1 MNAGDEEMIA
11 NDDTT
16 EAGSTLLLILVFLTS
31 IGLLGAALMNYE
43 ITLNKQSFSTRRV
56 QTRET
61 GVNTGLEWAV
71 NSLKQGKD
79 GFCQG
84 GYDRDVVT
92 VGGREV
98 EVRCQADDADRNAAS
113 NVAVFLNRA
122 EPAELNRLRTSG
134 ALGPGGTTQIA
145 GPVYLGVKG
154 GWSIETP
161 LRVDGDVLV
170 GTEDGRCEPN
180 ETLDLPENM
189 TALYANAR
197 NCSTDLSTVTPQ
209 PVPQPC
215 EVYEKCP
222 DPAPRLLDVKGNDT
236 KSAPACKVFVPGYY
250 RNAPALAGNNYFVPG
265 TYYFELDE
273 EWRIA
278 SAVRGGDPAPET
290 GVAEAAQSATSIPRC
305 AGAPEP
311 SEPWGVTF
319 VFGGRST
326 MRIMDTARVE
336 LFSFVTKETE
346 LPNIVSGG
354 QKLTTEWARRSEFTL
369 ERNLL
374 SVGGG
379 SPEFLLHSGIYA
391 PDSAVSMT
399 GTSRAVEKIGGTVVV
414 GRLELNGDSSDTSKT
429 GKDGV
434 GSEVSVAVE
443 TPSSLDEAAP
453 GKDGSDASAA
463 KPGNIGIFARA
474 GTAKKF
480 VLIARSCPGGR
491 DVITRNACSAPP
503 PGPLEP
509 ELCAVA
515 SATVYDDGR
524 RTLYVDNWRVD
535 RDPSRFDPA
544 TCVFS

>member
-1 MNAGDEEMIA
+1 MSRVAA
-11 NDDTT
+11 NDNST

-43 ITLNKQSFSTRRV
+43 IALTKQSFSTRRV

-61 GVNTGLEWAV
+61 GANTGMEWAV

-84 GYDRDVVT
+84 GYDRDVLT

-98 EVRCQADDADRNAAS
+98 EVLCRASDADRNAGS
-113 NVAVFLNRA
+113 NVAVFLNRS
-122 EPAELNRLRTSG
+122 EPAELNRLRTTG
-134 ALGPGGTTQIA
+134 TLGPDGTTQIT

-154 GWSIETP
+154 GWSIESP
-161 LRVDGDVLV
+161 LRVDGDVLI
-170 GTEDGRCEPN
+170 GTEDGRCKPN
-180 ETLDLPENM
+180 ETLDLPPNV
-189 TALYANAR
+189 TALYASAR
-197 NCSTDLSTVTPQ
+197 NCSTDLSTVTPR

-222 DPAPRLLDVKGNDT
+222 DPAPRSLDVKGNET
-236 KSAPACKVFVPGYY
+236 KSSPACRIFFPGYY
-250 RNAPALAGNNYFVPG
+250 RKSPVLAGNNYFTPG
-265 TYYFELDE
+265 TYYFELDD

-278 SAVRGGDPAPET
+278 SALRGGDPAPET
-290 GVAEAAQSATSIPRC
+290 GVAEAAQPATSIPRC

-311 SEPWGVTF
+311 MEPWGVTF

-326 MRIMDTARVE
+326 LRIMDTARVE
-336 LFSFVTKETE
+336 LFSYAAREAE

-354 QKLTTEWARRSEFTL
+354 QKQTTEWARRSEFTL
-369 ERNLL
+369 ERNLVT
-374 SVGGG
+374 VGGG
-379 SPEFLLHSGIYA
+379 SPEFFLHSGIYA

-399 GTSRAVEKIGGTVVV
+399 GTSRAIEKIGGTVVV
-414 GRLELNGDSSDTSKT
+414 GRLELNGDPSDP
-429 GKDGV
+429 GK
-434 GSEVSVAVE
+434 
-443 TPSSLDEAAP
+443 
-453 GKDGSDASAA
+453 KDGSDASVA

-491 DVITRNACSAPP
+491 DVITRNACSNPP
-503 PGPLEP
+503 TGPLEP

>member
-1 MNAGDEEMIA
+1 MDA
-11 NDDTT
+11 NDVTT

-43 ITLNKQSFSTRRV
+43 IALTKQSFSTRRV
-56 QTRET
+56 QTREI
-61 GVNTGLEWAV
+61 GANTGLEWAV

-84 GYDRDVVT
+84 GYDRDLLT

-98 EVRCQADDADRNAAS
+98 EVTCRADDADRNAES
-113 NVAVFLNRA
+113 NVALFLNRS
-122 EPAELNRLRTSG
+122 EPADLNQLRVSG
-134 ALGPGGTTQIA
+134 ALGPDATTQIG

-154 GWSIETP
+154 GWAIESP

-180 ETLDLPENM
+180 ETLDLPENVS
-189 TALYANAR
+189 ALYANAR

-215 EVYEKCP
+215 GAYEKCE
-222 DPAPRLLDVKGNDT
+222 DPEPWLLDVKGNET
-236 KSAPACKVFVPGYY
+236 TSAPACKVFFPGYY
-250 RNAPALAGNNYFVPG
+250 RKAPVLAGNNYFVPG
-265 TYYFELDE
+265 TYYFELDG

-290 GVAEAAQSATSIPRC
+290 GVAEAAQAATSIPRC

-319 VFGGRST
+319 VVGGRSSL
-326 MRIMDTARVE
+326 RIMDTARVE
-336 LFSFVTKETE
+336 LFSYATKEAE

-369 ERNLL
+369 ERNLVM
-374 SVGGG
+374 VGGG
-379 SPEFLLHSGIYA
+379 SPEFLLHSGMYA

-399 GTSRAVEKIGGTVVV
+399 GTSRAIEKIGGTVVV
-414 GRLELNGDSSDTSKT
+414 GRLELNGDPSDTPKS
-429 GKDGV
+429 GKESVASDV
-434 GSEVSVAVE
+434 AVAVE
-443 TPSSLDEAAP
+443 APSSLDEAAS
-453 GKDGSDASAA
+453 GKGGSDASAA
-463 KPGNIGIFARA
+463 KPGGIGIFARA

-491 DVITRNACSAPP
+491 DVITRNACSNPP
-503 PGPLEP
+503 SGLLEP

-535 RDPSRFDPA
+535 RDPSRFDSA

>member
-1 MNAGDEEMIA
+1 MNPGEDEPIVK
-11 NDDTT
+11 DDAD
-16 EAGSTLLLILVFLTS
+16 ENGSTLLLILVFLTS

-43 ITLNKQSFSTRRV
+43 IALTKQSFSTRRV
-56 QTRET
+56 QTREA
-61 GVNTGLEWAV
+61 GANTGLEWAV

-84 GYDRDVVT
+84 GYDRDVLN

-98 EVRCQADDADRNAAS
+98 EVRCRANDADRNADS
-113 NVAVFLNRA
+113 NVAVFLNRSA
-122 EPAELNRLRTSG
+122 PAELNVLRTSG
-134 ALGPGGTTQIA
+134 TLGPDGSTQIA

-154 GWSIETP
+154 GWSIESP

-180 ETLDLPENM
+180 ETLDLPENL

-197 NCSTDLSTVTPQ
+197 NCSTDVSTVTPQ

-215 EVYEKCP
+215 AVYEKCP
-222 DPAPRLLDVKGNDT
+222 DPEPRLLDVKGNET
-236 KSAPACKVFVPGYY
+236 KSAPACKVFFPGYY
-250 RNAPALAGNNYFVPG
+250 RTAPVLAGNNYFVPG
-265 TYYFELDE
+265 TYYFEFDE

-305 AGAPEP
+305 AGAPPPMEA
-311 SEPWGVTF
+311 WGVTF

-336 LFSFVTKETE
+336 LFSYATKEAE

-354 QKLTTEWARRSEFTL
+354 QKQTTEWARPSEFTL
-369 ERNLL
+369 KRNLVI
-374 SVGGG
+374 VGGG

-399 GTSRAVEKIGGTVVV
+399 GTSSAVEKIGGTVVV
-414 GRLELNGDSSDTSKT
+414 GRLELNGERSVPSKGVSD
-429 GKDGV
+429 
-434 GSEVSVAVE
+434 
-443 TPSSLDEAAP
+443 P
-453 GKDGSDASAA
+453 SAA
-463 KPGNIGIFARA
+463 VPGNIGIFARS

-491 DVITRNACSAPP
+491 DVITRNACSNPP
-503 PGPLEP
+503 IGSLEP

-544 TCVFS
+544 TCVLS

>member
-1 MNAGDEEMIA
+1 MSRVTGNERTAEE
-11 NDDTT
+11 
-16 EAGSTLLLILVFLTS
+16 GSTLLLILVFLTS

-43 ITLNKQSFSTRRV
+43 ITLTKQSFSTRRV

-61 GVNTGLEWAV
+61 GANTGLEWAL

-84 GYDRDVVT
+84 GYDRDVLT

-98 EVRCQADDADRNAAS
+98 EVRCRADDVDHNAHS
-113 NVAVFLNRA
+113 NVALFLNRS

-134 ALGPGGTTQIA
+134 TLGPDGTTQIA

-154 GWSIETP
+154 GWSIESP

-170 GTEDGRCEPN
+170 GIEDGRCEPN
-180 ETLDLPENM
+180 ETLDLPENV
-189 TALYANAR
+189 TALYATAR
-197 NCSTDLSTVTPQ
+197 NCSTDLSTVTPP

-222 DPAPRLLDVKGNDT
+222 DLEPRALDVKGNET
-236 KSAPACKVFVPGYY
+236 TSAPACRIFFPGYY
-250 RNAPALAGNNYFVPG
+250 RKAPRLAGNNYFTPG
-265 TYYFELDE
+265 TYYFEFEE

-290 GVAEAAQSATSIPRC
+290 DVAEAAPSATTVPRC
-305 AGAPEP
+305 AGAPE
-311 SEPWGVTF
+311 SAEPWGVTF

-326 MRIMDTARVE
+326 VRIMDTARVE
-336 LFSFVTKETE
+336 LFSYATRDSD

-354 QKLTTEWARRSEFTL
+354 QKLTTEWAPRSEFTL
-369 ERNLL
+369 ERNLVT
-374 SVGGG
+374 VGGG
-379 SPEFLLHSGIYA
+379 SPEFVLHSGIYA

-399 GTSRAVEKIGGTVVV
+399 GTSRAIETIGGTVVV
-414 GRLELNGDSSDTSKT
+414 GRLELIGDPTDAEKKGS
-429 GKDGV
+429 GPLA
-434 GSEVSVAVE
+434 SEVAVAAEV
-443 TPSSLDEAAP
+443 PGALDDAATE
-453 GKDGSDASAA
+453 KTGSDAN
-463 KPGNIGIFARA
+463 PGNIGIFARA

-491 DVITRNACSAPP
+491 DVISRNACSNPP
-503 PGPLEP
+503 TGPLEP